1 MINCAATILHLV
13 PDKLHWVD
21 QQSIGDLLGQCSFSE
36 LEISEALELT
46 IKEGWLTKV
55 ALNVPSHR
63 SVVELISSLRSAQTA
78 TEVAEHLRSWRIGAA
93 QETTFYGPT
102 TFWAGAT
109 GNISPRTNVE
119 RYIMA
124 CYRQSVMLA
133 MLCSIKRK
141 DWRQVWR
148 AKSTFH
154 DYPSVRLASWEETR
168 IVTPVSDHVR
178 NLRFWVDKLS
188 RQEARYVFC

>member
-1 MINCAATILHLV
+1 MINCAATVLHLI

-21 QQSIGDLLGQCSFSE
+21 RQSIGDLLGQCSFSE
-36 LEISEALELT
+36 LEISEALKLT

-55 ALNVPSHR
+55 ELNVPSYR
-63 SVVELISSLRSAQTA
+63 SVVELISSLRSPQTA
-78 TEVAEHLRSWRIGAA
+78 TEIAERLRCWRTGTAL
-93 QETTFYGPT
+93 ETSFYGPT
-102 TFWAGAT
+102 AFWAGAT
-109 GNISPRTNVE
+109 GCSAPRTKLD

-124 CYRQSVMLA
+124 CYRQSVVLS
-133 MLCSIKRK
+133 MLCRAKQT
-141 DWRQVWR
+141 DWRQKWQAMR
-148 AKSTFH
+148 TFH
-154 DYPSVRLASWEETR
+154 DYPSVRLATWGEIR